1 MEFAILIVL
10 LILIGVTIYYLYAT
24 LLNRKLNR
32 KKQYFGENEI
42 KNVYANR
49 LKVFT
54 SSTTM
59 VILFFVLYIA
69 FSNPLRVVN
78 NFSSEEKYQQI
89 MNHMVF
95 ESDDKN
101 LFLYAREA
109 IDRIKIEEKYVI
121 LEEQDKIYAL
131 DDNKLIVMGLSGDR
145 EYLECDY
152 PTTNNLKTNI
162 ITTSEKII
170 VYRIF
175 YEEQNLKSEIC
186 IYHQQDLSLCEKI
199 ILNGA
204 IKQALIRHGFLKMF
218 MEQEVLVSNQRK
230 DLTSINYTVRNKTE
244 KTLLKNAYYFD
255 GGLIKKA
262 LTIVKID
269 LDTYKTK
276 MQTIYLADHFLVI
289 NENKAYIISNIP
301 SRNTIFPKSIILAYD
316 LKKMEIVVEK
326 VFGGAVYEKPLIN
339 ENDELLLNVVR
350 ETAEKNQYIT
360 FVLNNKL
367 EIINSNIVELN
378 KEVYL
383 GTAENFYY
391 TAVENDETISFGTLN
406 EYESEALLV
415 NLESNHL
422 QIDKIINGKLI
433 QVTASNN
440 KLYLLNYSF
449 NFAAQNT
456 EIFVC
461 DKPVVNLRIA
471 NYYVQDNHLRVIYE
485 TDNTIGY
492 LKISLVDNR
501 VDKEYSIEKTNEKVM
516 FTDHYAIKIQEK
528 TLQIIDEEN
537 NLVFTFS
544 R

>member
-218 MEQEVLVSNQRK
+218 IEQEVLVSNQRK